1 MSFAQRTILTSFLCA
16 LLSQAAAAQSAPTI
30 DVRQD
35 GDSYLIRVEA
45 VLPAPARQVWAA
57 LTNCERAREFVPHLE
72 SCRIIEKD
80 PAGRWDIRE
89 NVANPPLLPRI
100 KTIVRNDYTPTSGF
114 TYRLV
119 SGDMQ
124 VSEGSWSVKP
134 AGNST
139 SVIYSARVQPK
150 ILAPSFLVVSAIKSD
165 LPEMFAN
172 LATLSGKLASQ
183 TAR

>member
-1 MSFAQRTILTSFLCA
+1 MSFIHSAILTSFLCA
-16 LLSQAAAAQSAPTI
+16 LLPQATAAQGAPTI

-45 VLPAPARQVWAA
+45 TLPAPARQVWAA

-72 SCRIIEKD
+72 SCRIVEKD
-80 PAGRWDIRE
+80 PAGRWDVRE

-100 KTIVRNDYTPTSGF
+100 RTVVRNEYTPTSGF

-119 SGDMQ
+119 SGDMK
-124 VSEGSWSVKP
+124 VSEGSWSLKP

-139 SVIYSARVQPK
+139 HVIYSARVQPGMS
-150 ILAPSFLVVSAIKSD
+150 APSFLVIGAIKSD
-165 LPEMFAN
+165 LPDMFSN
-172 LATLSGKLASQ
+172 LAILTRKLASQ
-183 TAR
+183 TER